1 MNSRQGIAYVPGL
14 IAALCCV
21 LLVQFR
27 LLGFLYL
34 LPLGI
39 MAAGYSFKTA
49 WFCLV
54 LAVIG
59 NGIWSA
65 GVGVAARYPWD
76 QTLWGIVHFTLT
88 AVAFTWVMA
97 PSAGDVSEAPGRN
110 PLVRVPTVYRF
121 LAASGLTAL
130 LLLPMMA
137 ALGNDTAFSALIR
150 AQVEAL
156 SSVYTSAAGADVVE
170 KSLLERYLTPE
181 ALLEIVVFV
190 ALRGGVIGSCMVFL
204 FINRQAALVLV
215 RLFRRIRSGGSLSAF
230 RAPHVF
236 IWILS
241 FSLLTVLVGMK
252 WKIVPLEIAA
262 WNGLVICAML
272 YLVQGGGIAVYF
284 LRQAGL
290 PPFMRLLL
298 NFLLILLLFSPGINT
313 VLLGG
318 LVLLGI
324 VENWVS
330 FRAPKINGP
339 SSTPGM

>member
-27 LLGFLYL
+27 FLGFLYL

-39 MAAGYSFKTA
+39 MAAGYNFRTA

-54 LAVIG
+54 MAAIG

-65 GVGVAARYPWD
+65 GVGAVARYPWD
-76 QTLWGIVHFTLT
+76 QTLWGIAHFSLT
-88 AVAFTWVMA
+88 SAAFTWVMA
-97 PSAGDVSEAPGRN
+97 PSPGGVSEYTGEN
-110 PLVRVPTVYRF
+110 PPARVPTVYRF

-130 LLLPMMA
+130 LLLPV
-137 ALGNDTAFSALIR
+137 ALSLRNDTGFNAAIR
-150 AQVEAL
+150 AQIEAL
-156 SSVYTSAAGADVVE
+156 TSVYTSAAGADVVE

-181 ALLEIVVFV
+181 ALLETAIFV
-190 ALRGGVIGSCMVFL
+190 ALRGGAVASCMVFL

-215 RLFRRIRSGGSLSAF
+215 RFFRRIRSGNSLSAF
-230 RAPHVF
+230 HAPYVF
-236 IWILS
+236 IWVLS
-241 FSLLTVLVGMK
+241 FSILTVLVGMK
-252 WKIVPLEIAA
+252 WKIAPLEIVA

-272 YLVQGGGIAVYF
+272 YLVQGGGIAAHF
-284 LRQAGL
+284 LRRAGL
-290 PPFMRLLL
+290 PPFVRLLL
-298 NFLLILLLFSPGINT
+298 SFLLIVLFFSPGINT
-313 VLLGG
+313 LLLGG

-324 VENWVS
+324 VENWVP